1 MKRKQIALAVLLLV
15 LLGTAPAA
23 QAALPPGTT
32 APDFTLPT
40 TKDSTLTLTQFRGQ
54 VVILAF
60 WKSN

>member
-1 MKRKQIALAVLLLV
+1 MKRQQIALALLL
-15 LLGTAPAA
+15 LALTGTASAV
-23 QAALPPGTT
+23 QAALPPGTA

-54 VVILAF
+54 VIILAF